1 MCEVCIETIGELV
14 QKEKLSLLG
23 RQEAAE
29 LQEGSD
35 TRFCLKNLLRCTKS
49 QNLFICETV

>member
-14 QKEKLSLLG
+14 QKEKLSLFG

-35 TRFCLKNLLRCTKS
+35 TPFC
-49 QNLFICETV
+49 